1 LKEKSWEIVTQ
12 PKGFLGE
19 VFLNDLS
26 SVSPS
31 FWYVPAK
38 NSKQKLAGNAAKHT
52 QNVTKNFCFYTEIF
66 GIKI

>member
-1 LKEKSWEIVTQ
+1 ML
-12 PKGFLGE
+12 
-19 VFLNDLS
+19 LS
-26 SVSPS
+26 SVSPL

-66 GIKI
+66 GM